1 MKKEIKPSSSQQK
14 RARESLG
21 NRMDEAENRIVT
33 LHDNVEEMKSTSKHY
48 ENFKKIQVRNNQ
60 GMWDTMKRP
69 KLHIIGIEEI
79 EASQDNCVDHI
90 FDKIIEENF
99 PKLKKDITLQIQ
111 EAHRTPIGKIRK
123 ETPTPYHNQSCR

>member
-1 MKKEIKPSSSQQK
+1 MKKEIKHSPSQQN

-48 ENFKKIQVRNNQ
+48 ENFKKIQARNNQ
-60 GMWDTMKRP
+60 GMWNTMKRP
-69 KLHIIGIEEI
+69 KLHIIDIEEI
-79 EASQDNCVDHI
+79 EASQDNCMDQI

-123 ETPTPYHNQSCR
+123 ETPTPYHHQSCR